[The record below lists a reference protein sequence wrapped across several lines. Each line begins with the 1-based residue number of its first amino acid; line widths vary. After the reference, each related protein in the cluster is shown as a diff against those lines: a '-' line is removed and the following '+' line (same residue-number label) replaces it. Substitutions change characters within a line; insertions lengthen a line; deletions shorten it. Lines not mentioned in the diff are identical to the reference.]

1 MNVPTEPYQL
11 TRARAQGGPGAMR
24 IENLAFRYGEHLP
37 LLFDGFS
44 LNMNPGQLIAVM
56 GPSGAGKSTLA
67 KLMQGFYQP
76 SRGGIRI
83 DGIDIRHLSA
93 NELRSYFGV
102 VPQETTLFS
111 GTILDNL
118 RIANP
123 FATLEQ
129 VVAACRMA
137 EIHSVVE
144 ALPNGYQTE
153 IGERGVGLSGGQRQ
167 RLAIA
172 RALLK
177 GPKVLIFDEATS
189 SLDPPTAEQLGRTIN
204 ALKGRASILFIAH
217 ALPRTLQV
225 DQSVRI
231 GEKLSVVSGEPAT
244 AGSAGQ

>member
-1 MNVPTEPYQL
+1 MADQRVL
-11 TRARAQGGPGAMR
+11 ADDAGAIVRILDALDASADGRAVV
-24 IENLAFRYGEHLP
+24 
-37 LLFDGFS
+37 
-44 LNMNPGQLIAVM
+44 LID

-111 GTILDNL
+111 GTIFDNL

-123 FATLEQ
+123 FATFEQ

-137 EIHSVVE
+137 EIHSMVE
-144 ALPNGYQTE
+144 ALPNGYQAH

-189 SLDPPTAEQLGRTIN
+189 SLDQPTAEQLGRTIN
-204 ALKGRASILFIAH
+204 ALKGRTSILFVAH

-225 DQSVRI
+225 DQTVRI

-244 AGSAGQ
+244 VGSSAQ